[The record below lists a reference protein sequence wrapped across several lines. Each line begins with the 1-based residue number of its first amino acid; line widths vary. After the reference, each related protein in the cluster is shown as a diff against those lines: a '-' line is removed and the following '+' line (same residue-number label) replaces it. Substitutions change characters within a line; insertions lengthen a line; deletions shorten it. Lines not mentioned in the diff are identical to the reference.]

1 MAKKIT
7 LSALLISYV
16 IFSCTQES
24 DDNCIGYSVRNVISV
39 EGDTCGLVNEV
50 IDLDIRFAVMNGCG
64 RFDSYLENFEG
75 DTAYIV
81 VKAIY
86 EGCACTMNIPI
97 ITSQYHFESNASGI
111 YNLAFKS
118 GDEEYITHTITIN

>member
-7 LSALLISYV
+7 LSALLISFV

-39 EGDTCGLVNEV
+39 
-50 IDLDIRFAVMNGCG
+50 
-64 RFDSYLENFEG
+64 EG